1 MERLVCLLLGEG
13 DAAVFQN
20 ETRDA
25 HRTALAYGIKGWA
38 IVAQGKELLQVPDVL
53 ADVYQLET
61 RVALCLLLDGG
72 TIGAGLHYEYFYHDS
87 LCFGWFL

>member
-1 MERLVCLLLGEG
+1 MERLVCLFLGEG

-25 HRTALAYGIKGWA
+25 HRTALAYGIKGWV

-53 ADVYQLET
+53 ANVYYLET
-61 RVALCLLLDGG
+61 CVAL
-72 TIGAGLHYEYFYHDS
+72 S
-87 LCFGWFL
+87 LSFD